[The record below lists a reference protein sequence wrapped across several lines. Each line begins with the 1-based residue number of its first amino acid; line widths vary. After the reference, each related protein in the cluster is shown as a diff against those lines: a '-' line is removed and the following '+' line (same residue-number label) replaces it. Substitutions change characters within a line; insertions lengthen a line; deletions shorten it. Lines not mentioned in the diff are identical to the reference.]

1 MHITACWY
9 NIFTV
14 SGGLLQLTEPFVKK
28 KTRQWKNKAK
38 QYKQLGV
45 TKYRQNKNIFIAHV
59 TLHTVEWHPQWDFV
73 DVVTFQIHG
82 FICEF
87 GKETALWSIPDVPCV
102 GFQNTP
108 CWFFIIGIWQ
118 SLCLAWCLFW
128 SRFDELSQ
136 TFADFGQV
144 YPDGHSEVKS
154 VLCVSYWL
162 RTCGL
167 LATKLLHYI
176 HFKTC
181 VPHGLTIHI
190 ILVAVH
196 FAWETLSI
204 LLYLAL
210 GMTIDS

>member
-14 SGGLLQLTEPFVKK
+14 SGGLSQLTEPFVKK
-28 KTRQWKNKAK
+28 TRQWQNKAK

-45 TKYRQNKNIFIAHV
+45 TEYIYCACHTAHRGM
-59 TLHTVEWHPQWDFV
+59 TPAMRFRWCRNLS
-73 DVVTFQIHG
+73 QIHG
-82 FICEF
+82 FIYEF
-87 GKETALWSIPDVPCV
+87 GKEIALWSIPDVPCV

-108 CWFFIIGIWQ
+108 CWFFIIGIWH

-144 YPDGHSEVKS
+144 YPDGHIEVKS
-154 VLCVSYWL
+154 VLCVCYWL

-167 LATKLLHYI
+167 LATKWLHYI

-181 VPHGLTIHI
+181 VPHGLTIYI

-204 LLYLAL
+204 LLHLAL
-210 GMTIDS
+210 GIISTLTKIWQ